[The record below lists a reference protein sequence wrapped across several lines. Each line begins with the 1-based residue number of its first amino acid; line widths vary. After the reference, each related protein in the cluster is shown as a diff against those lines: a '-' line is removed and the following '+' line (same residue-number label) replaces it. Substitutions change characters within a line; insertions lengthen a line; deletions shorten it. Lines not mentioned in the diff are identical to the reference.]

1 MNGAPWP
8 AEREAELRRLKAQG
22 LSASE
27 IGRRLGVS
35 RSAVLGR
42 LFRLGLC
49 APTKPDAV
57 RRGAPRP
64 LPTGRPPAPT
74 SPALVRLAA
83 FDPLAR
89 ALVEGRRHAL
99 NSGAPQ

>member
-1 MNGAPWP
+1 MNAPFAWT
-8 AEREAELRRLKAQG
+8 AERDAQLRRWRLDGA
-22 LSASE
+22 SASE
-27 IGRRLGVS
+27 MGRRLGAS
-35 RSAVLGR
+35 RSSVLGR

-49 APTKPDAV
+49 RPTKPGAA

-64 LPTGRPPAPT
+64 QPRSGAPEI

-89 ALVEGRRHAL
+89 ALVEGRPDPLDLGAL
-99 NSGAPQ
+99 R